1 LIFESYLNCGILLY
15 IIKIWTVKVF
25 KHQQLKENK
34 MIFLKENTLTMIVA
48 ISLLLFGITGILI
61 FLHRQKQITLKLF
74 TIQI

>member
-1 LIFESYLNCGILLY
+1 MIFESYLNCGILLH

-34 MIFLKENTLTMIVA
+34 MIFLKENTSMIVA
-48 ISLLLFGITGILI
+48 ISLLLFGITGILNTSA
-61 FLHRQKQITLKLF
+61 QTETITLKLF